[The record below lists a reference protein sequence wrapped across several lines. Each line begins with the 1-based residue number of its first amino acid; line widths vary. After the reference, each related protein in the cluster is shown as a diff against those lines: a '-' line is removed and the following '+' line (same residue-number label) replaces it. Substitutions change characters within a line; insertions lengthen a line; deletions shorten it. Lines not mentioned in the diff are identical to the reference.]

1 MHRLLLAAFAV
12 LSAGTTNAQVPR
24 TALGTLTCTLAESGE
39 KRSMP
44 QSEERAMRCAFKP
57 TESGAEHV
65 YTGKIRQVGT
75 GQELQGKLVL
85 IWAVMGP
92 ADTKLTP
99 GLIAQTYVGGTAD
112 TPAKGAA
119 AKGLVG
125 ERDKEIVMQPETPQ
139 GSADGPPTIMVIELK
154 LESLP
159 A

>member
-1 MHRLLLAAFAV
+1 
-12 LSAGTTNAQVPR
+12 
-24 TALGTLTCTLAESGE
+24 
-39 KRSMP
+39 MP

-99 GLIAQTYVGGTAD
+99 GLIAQTYVSGTAE

-119 AKGLVG
+119 SRGLVG